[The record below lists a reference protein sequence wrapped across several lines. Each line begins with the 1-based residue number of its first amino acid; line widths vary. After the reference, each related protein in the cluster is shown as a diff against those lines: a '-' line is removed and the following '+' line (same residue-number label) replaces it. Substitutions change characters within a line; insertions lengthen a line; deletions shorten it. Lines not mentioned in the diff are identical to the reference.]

1 MNYFKQD
8 LLNAKAERTEFLL
21 ENLLPLPI
29 GKVSILSA
37 SGSVGKTSLA
47 LKCALDLAT
56 NEDVQILMHLSE
68 DSMGEIKLRADEI
81 MKTMN
86 NKPYLSKIK
95 INDDSV
101 IIDKTLFT
109 QERMEELKEYFK
121 EYKLVVL
128 DPLVAFI
135 NFNEN
140 DNKEAKEF
148 VSILTHIAQENNQ
161 AILFLHHHRKKSND
175 DEEAIMRGAS
185 AFAHAIRV
193 HYSLS
198 YDKNKN
204 KHIIKIEKDNL
215 NAKYFLGGVEEKEIQ
230 IFPTKEKEA
239 TQRKPIKGIKW
250 KTETI

>member
-135 NFNEN
+135 NF
-140 DNKEAKEF
+140 
-148 VSILTHIAQENNQ
+148 
-161 AILFLHHHRKKSND
+161 
-175 DEEAIMRGAS
+175 
-185 AFAHAIRV
+185 
-193 HYSLS
+193 
-198 YDKNKN
+198 
-204 KHIIKIEKDNL
+204 
-215 NAKYFLGGVEEKEIQ
+215 
-230 IFPTKEKEA
+230 
-239 TQRKPIKGIKW
+239 
-250 KTETI
+250 